1 MTDCVNQEVLN
12 FKKSMGEKGR
22 KQNFIAKPKQPNT
35 TYCPKEKC
43 SDNVGQKE
51 VQTKMT
57 G

>member
-1 MTDCVNQEVLN
+1 
-12 FKKSMGEKGR
+12 MGEKGR